1 MSFKPMKPQDVD
13 ISKIEFTQMKKLD
26 NGANVMY
33 LNYDSKPIY
42 ITTPE
47 LDVPFDAQWWPDS
60 GGDNTG
66 KWSVKVNLR
75 GDNSDPLI
83 NMLKEMDQKIKEEGL
98 KNCVSW
104 FKKRNMSAET
114 VDTLYTPMLKVDI
127 DAETGEP
134 TGKYPPGL
142 SFKIVKRDG
151 NVNCKVYGENKSVYN
166 VVNESSEDFVS
177 ITDLIK
183 KNSKVKLLL
192 RCNGLWVANGK
203 FGCTWR
209 AEQMKVSRAAS
220 FDECVFDDSD
230 EEEVE
235 KIDQN
240 FVDSE
245 SEEETGGAVPEV
257 DGSQEAGEVE
267 EPKRTPAKKV
277 RKVNKK

>member
-1 MSFKPMKPQDVD
+1 MASFKPMKPVALDV
-13 ISKIEFTQMKKLD
+13 SKIEIAPKKKLD
-26 NGANVMY
+26 NGADIMY

-47 LDVPFDAQWWPDS
+47 LDVPFDSQWWPD
-60 GGDNTG
+60 NTETGG
-66 KWSVKVNLR
+66 KWAVKANLT
-75 GDNSDPLI
+75 GDQSAPMI
-83 NMLKEMDQKIKEEGL
+83 EMLKTMDELIKGEAL

-114 VDTLYTPMLKVDI
+114 IDTLYTPMVKESL

-134 TGKYPPGL
+134 NGRYPPSF
-142 SFKIVKRDG
+142 SFKVVKREG
-151 NVNCKVYGENKSVYN
+151 KVNCKVYGENKSVFN
-166 VVNESSEDFVS
+166 VVNESGDDYIS

-183 KNSKVKLLL
+183 KGSKVKLLL
-192 RCNGLWVANGK
+192 RCNGLWIANGK

-209 AEQMKVSRAAS
+209 AEQLKVTRAAN
-220 FDECVFDDSD
+220 FDDYAFEDSD
-230 EEEVE
+230 EEEEVQ

-245 SEEETGGAVPEV
+245 SEEEHGEDSGGAEEV
-257 DGSQEAGEVE
+257 SVD
-267 EPKRTPAKKV
+267 TAKKS

>member
-1 MSFKPMKPQDVD
+1 MASFKPMKPADVD
-13 ISKIEFTQMKKLD
+13 VSKIEIAPKKKLD
-26 NGANVMY
+26 NGADIMY

-47 LDVPFDAQWWPDS
+47 LDVPFDSQWWPD
-60 GGDNTG
+60 NTETGG
-66 KWSVKVNLR
+66 KWAVKANLT
-75 GDNSDPLI
+75 GEPSAPMI
-83 NMLKEMDQKIKEEGL
+83 KMLKSMDELIKGEAL

-114 VDTLYTPMLKVDI
+114 IDTLYTPMVKESL

-134 TGKYPPGL
+134 NGRYPPGF
-142 SFKIVKRDG
+142 SFKVVKRDG
-151 NVNCKVYGENKSVYN
+151 KVTCKVYGDNKIAFN
-166 VVNESSEDFVS
+166 VENESGEDYIS

-183 KNSKVKLLL
+183 KGSKVKLLL
-192 RCNGLWVANGK
+192 RCNGLWIANGK

-209 AEQMKVSRAAS
+209 AEQMKVTRADN
-220 FDECVFDDSD
+220 FDDYAFDDSD
-230 EEEVE
+230 EEEVQ

-245 SEEETGGAVPEV
+245 SEEEEQ
-257 DGSQEAGEVE
+257 GSEDKTA
-267 EPKRTPAKKV
+267 TTTKKA

>member
-1 MSFKPMKPQDVD
+1 MASFKPMKPAALDV
-13 ISKIEFTQMKKLD
+13 SKIEIAPKKKLD
-26 NGANVMY
+26 NGADIMY

-47 LDVPFDAQWWPDS
+47 LDVPFDSQWWPD
-60 GGDNTG
+60 NTETGG
-66 KWSVKVNLR
+66 KWAVKANLT
-75 GDNSDPLI
+75 GDQSAPMI
-83 NMLKEMDQKIKEEGL
+83 EMLKTMDELIKGEAL

-114 VDTLYTPMLKVDI
+114 IDTLYTPMVKESL

-134 TGKYPPGL
+134 NGRYPPGF

-151 NVNCKVYGENKSVYN
+151 KVACKVYGENKSVFN
-166 VVNESSEDFVS
+166 VGNESDDDYISV
-177 ITDLIK
+177 TDLIK
-183 KNSKVKLLL
+183 KGSKVKLLL
-192 RCNGLWVANGK
+192 RCNGLWIANGK

-209 AEQMKVSRAAS
+209 AEQMKVTRAAN
-220 FDECVFDDSD
+220 FDDYAFEDSD
-230 EEEVE
+230 EEEEVQ

-245 SEEETGGAVPEV
+245 SEEEEKSEGSGGTE
-257 DGSQEAGEVE
+257 D
-267 EPKRTPAKKV
+267 PKTEDPKTPTKKP